1 MEQALINLSQYT
13 GTPAVTILLST
24 HRTFPDNKQDSI
36 HLKNLI
42 AEVEKELYEQF
53 DKRIVWPVLDKIK
66 ETEKSIN
73 HDYNL
78 DTLVIFASADFLL
91 VKRLPIVT
99 TDRYVIGDRFEIRPL
114 LKAVQQSEHYYIISV
129 SRQKIRLLEAFNDK
143 IVQEVKNEDF
153 PYLNHYYTTDPMR
166 LQQDLVVDNL
176 LKEFFNTADKRFKK
190 YYEENPLPVII
201 LGEER
206 NLVFYQEIM
215 DIKGLVVGTHH
226 GSFDD
231 TSDPEIAKV
240 TFPVIQQYIAGKQD
254 TAMQAI
260 NAAQSAQRL
269 LVDLNDIYTAA
280 ENGQADTLYIEQTY
294 LPTGHI
300 DKGIISLG
308 NGNGSTDVTLPVIDT
323 VLHKGGNVVFL
334 DENALDNYQGIA
346 LVTRF

>member
-1 MEQALINLSQYT
+1 MEQTLINLSQYT
-13 GTPAVTILLST
+13 GTPAVTILVST

-42 AEVEKELYEQF
+42 TQVEKELYEQF

-78 DTLVIFASADFLL
+78 DTLAIFASPDSIQ
-91 VKRLPIVT
+91 VKRLPVTT

-129 SRQKIRLLEAFNDK
+129 SRQKIRLLEAFNDE
-143 IVQEVKNEDF
+143 IVSEVKNKDF
-153 PYLNHYYTTDPMR
+153 PYLNNYYTTDPMR
-166 LQQDLVVDNL
+166 LKHDQIVDNL

-190 YYEENPLPVII
+190 YYEENPLPVIL

-206 NLVFYQEIM
+206 NLAFYQEIM
-215 DIKGLVVGTHH
+215 DIRGLVIGTHH

-231 TSDPEIAKV
+231 TSDPDIAKV

-254 TAMQAI
+254 AALQAI

-280 ENGQADTLYIEQTY
+280 ENGQADTLYIGQTY

-300 DKGIISLG
+300 DKGVITLG

-346 LVTRF
+346 LITRF